1 MIIRH
6 YVLNQS
12 KRAIAQQQKRDERA
26 VRVSMQMAEGFVDGC
41 LSMIDVCLEMDPA
54 TMKSEIYDESV
65 GAAAKS
71 VLV

>member
-1 MIIRH
+1 
-6 YVLNQS
+6 
-12 KRAIAQQQKRDERA
+12 
-26 VRVSMQMAEGFVDGC
+26 MQMAEGFVDGC